1 MVDLSGRNSK
11 ITRDPTEEVN
21 AVTEDINLAAM
32 NGVVVLEHGG
42 RWHPSYFETFARLA
56 LQATVLE

>member
-21 AVTEDINLAAM
+21 AVTKDINLAAM
-32 NGVVVLEHGG
+32 NGVVVLKHGG
-42 RWHPSYFETFARLA
+42 RWDPSYFEPFASLV